1 MSGFDENS
9 KETTKKP
16 VTQLKE
22 ITGENGITKAYKKDN
37 MYFIPKGTTLYR
49 GDSNFENKD
58 DSCLLKDE
66 KCEKDASFKFFTPD
80 ENYAYKYG
88 LLFEF
93 KTTTDLNLV
102 AMDDISKD
110 FFINAPEE
118 IQDILED
125 NYGYSSHKR
134 NSVEEKDYKV
144 SQYICDNTDY
154 QGYAA
159 NTMKNVARLEDD
171 LNAEVII
178 CNPENHLISIRRII
192 RDEDQ
197 SKLDELRMR
206 RTESDRVRPQKKPRI
221 DIEDRPKPINMGA
234 LGDEGDDD
242 EDEEDN
248 FKPKSLFGGKTK
260 KSKKSKKKPSKKKK
274 TKTQKK
280 RKSRKSKTN
289 KK

>member
-1 MSGFDENS
+1 MSGFDKNS
-9 KETTKKP
+9 MEITEEP

-118 IQDILED
+118 IQDILEE

-134 NSVEEKDYKV
+134 NSVEEKDYKL
-144 SQYICDNTDY
+144 SEYICDEKY

-197 SKLDELRMR
+197 SKLEELRMR
-206 RTESDRVRPQKKPRI
+206 RTESDRVGPQKKPRR
-221 DIEDRPKPINMGA
+221 DIEDRPKPPSMGS
-234 LGDEGDDD
+234 LFGDDE
-242 EDEEDN
+242 EDDEDN

-260 KSKKSKKKPSKKKK
+260 KSKKSKKKK

>member
-1 MSGFDENS
+1 MSG
-9 KETTKKP
+9 
-16 VTQLKE
+16 LKE
-22 ITGENGITKAYKKDN
+22 ITGPSGIEGAYKQDN

-49 GDSNFENKD
+49 GDSNFTHIND
-58 DSCLLKDE
+58 PCLLKDK
-66 KCEKDASFKFFTPD
+66 KCKEGASFKFFTPD
-80 ENYAYKYG
+80 ENYAYQYG

-102 AMDDISKD
+102 AMDDISED
-110 FFINAPEE
+110 FFINASKR

-134 NSVEEKDYKV
+134 NSVEEKDYEL

-159 NTMKNVARLEDD
+159 NTMKSKGFDDD

-178 CNPENHLISIRRII
+178 CNPENHLIPIRRID

-197 SKLDELRMR
+197 SKLEKLEMR
-206 RTESDRVRPQKKPRI
+206 KTERDRVGPQKKPRR
-221 DIEDRPKPINMGA
+221 EVKPINMGA
-234 LGDEGDDD
+234 LSFGDDD
-242 EDEEDN
+242 EDEG
-248 FKPKSLFGGKTK
+248 PPVSRSLFGGKTKKSTKTK
-260 KSKKSKKKPSKKKK
+260 KSKKSKKKQSKKK

>member
-9 KETTKKP
+9 METTKDP

-22 ITGENGITKAYKKDN
+22 ITGSSGINGAYKQDN
-37 MYFIPKGTTLYR
+37 MYFIPNGTTLYR
-49 GDSNFENKD
+49 GDSNFTNKD
-58 DSCLLKDE
+58 NPCLLKD
-66 KCEKDASFKFFTPD
+66 KRCEKGAYFKFFTPD

-102 AMDDISKD
+102 AMDDISND

-118 IQDILED
+118 IQKILKC

-144 SQYICDNTDY
+144 SQYICDKGY

-159 NTMKNVARLEDD
+159 NTMKSEEFDDD

-178 CNPENHLISIRRII
+178 CNPENHLIPIRRIN
-192 RDEDQ
+192 RNEDQ
-197 SKLDELRMR
+197 SKLEELKMR
-206 RTESDRVRPQKKPRI
+206 RTERDRVGPRKKSRR
-221 DIEDRPKPINMGA
+221 EEKPINMGA
-234 LGDEGDDD
+234 LSFGDDSL
-242 EDEEDN
+242 
-248 FKPKSLFGGKTK
+248 FMGSLFGGKTK
-260 KSKKSKKKPSKKKK
+260 KSKKSKKKQSKNKK

-280 RKSRKSKTN
+280 RKSRKSKTS

>member
-9 KETTKKP
+9 METTEEP

-22 ITGENGITKAYKKDN
+22 ITGPSGIKGAYKQDN
-37 MYFIPKGTTLYR
+37 MYFIPAGTTLYR
-49 GDSNFENKD
+49 GDSNFTNKD
-58 DSCLLKDE
+58 DPCLLKDK
-66 KCEKDASFKFFTPD
+66 KCEKGASFKFFTPD

-93 KTTTDLNLV
+93 KTTTDLSLV

-134 NSVEEKDYKV
+134 NSVEEKDYKL
-144 SQYICDNTDY
+144 SEYICDEKY

-159 NTMKNVARLEDD
+159 NTMKSEGFDDD

-178 CNPENHLISIRRII
+178 CNPENHLIPIRRIN
-192 RDEDQ
+192 RNEDQ
-197 SKLDELRMR
+197 SKLEKLNMR
-206 RTESDRVRPQKKPRI
+206 KTERDRAGPRKKPRR
-221 DIEDRPKPINMGA
+221 DVKPINMGA
-234 LGDEGDDD
+234 LSFGDD
-242 EDEEDN
+242 EDEDDE
-248 FKPKSLFGGKTK
+248 KEGPSVSRSLAFDGGKTK
-260 KSKKSKKKPSKKKK
+260 KSKKSKKKQSKKKK

-280 RKSRKSKTN
+280 RKSKKSKTN

>member
-9 KETTKKP
+9 KETTEEP
-16 VTQLKE
+16 VTKLKE
-22 ITGENGITKAYKKDN
+22 ITGENGIKGAYKKDN
-37 MYFIPKGTTLYR
+37 MYFIPTGATLYR
-49 GDSNFENKD
+49 GDSRFTDKD
-58 DSCLLKDE
+58 DPCLLKDKE
-66 KCEKDASFKFFTPD
+66 CKKGASFKFFTPD

-88 LLFEF
+88 LLFKF

-102 AMDDISKD
+102 AMDDISED
-110 FFINAPEE
+110 FFIKAPKE

-134 NSVEEKDYKV
+134 NSVEEKDYKL
-144 SQYICDNTDY
+144 SDYICDEKY

-159 NTMKNVARLEDD
+159 NTMKSIGLDDD

-178 CNPENHLISIRRII
+178 CNPENHLIPIRRIH
-192 RDEDQ
+192 RNEDQ
-197 SKLDELRMR
+197 SKLDELNR
-206 RTESDRVRPQKKPRI
+206 RKTEPDRLGARKKPRR
-221 DIEDRPKPINMGA
+221 DIKDRPKPPSMGS
-234 LGDEGDDD
+234 LFEDD
-242 EDEEDN
+242 EEDDEDN
-248 FKPKSLFGGKTK
+248 FKPKSLFGSGKTK
-260 KSKKSKKKPSKKKK
+260 KSKKSKKKQSKKTK